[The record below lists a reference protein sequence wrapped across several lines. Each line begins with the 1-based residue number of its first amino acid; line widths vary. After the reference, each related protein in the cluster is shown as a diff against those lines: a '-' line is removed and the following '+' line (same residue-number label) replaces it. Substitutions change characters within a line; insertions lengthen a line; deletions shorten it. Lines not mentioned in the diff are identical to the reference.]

1 MTVKDLLL
9 AIGNVSPEYI
19 EEASPDKE
27 IKAKRLSVKWV
38 SLAACICLVAIIGI
52 LAYPK
57 AKPPIEVPPE
67 PPVIETPTDPP
78 IVENP
83 IIPEAEKPYTP
94 PENTP
99 VSSGADITPPAIGGS
114 DPTFSRKYIDEVYN
128 LYICDEIVGRE
139 VGDKWVNEVFLKLS
153 PAEQEALPNVYMMI
167 VDLGISKEAL
177 EKKNRELGG
186 DELQQSTI
194 DALYLEDVSEIKKAL
209 KNPLALYYD
218 GEIYTFDELRANKYP
233 HIPTD
238 LLAEYFDG
246 IERYCD
252 ENGTLKY
259 DLELIDGARA
269 LYGIK
274 I

>member
-1 MTVKDLLL
+1 MKVKDLLF

-19 EEASPDKE
+19 EDASPDKE
-27 IKAKRLSVKWV
+27 ITVRRVSVKWV
-38 SLAACICLVAIIGI
+38 SLAACLCLVTIIGI

-83 IIPEAEKPYTP
+83 IVPEVENPYTP

-128 LYICDEIVGRE
+128 IYICDEIVGRE
-139 VGDKWVNEVFLKLS
+139 ASDKWVNEVFLKLS
-153 PAEQEALPNVYMMI
+153 PEEQEALPNVYMMI
-167 VDLGISKEAL
+167 VAFDISKEAL
-177 EKKNRELGG
+177 ERKNKELGG

-194 DALYLEDVSEIKKAL
+194 DALYLEDVEEIKRAL

-218 GEIYTFDELRANKYP
+218 GEIYTFDELRAKRNED
-233 HIPTD
+233 IPSD
-238 LLAEYFDG
+238 VLSEYFDF
-246 IERYCD
+246 IESVSE